1 MSFKGFWL
9 CCGVC
14 LWLLVLR
21 IIFWGCNLKKT
32 KKRGKEALDE
42 ALLKVAVGYSVEE
55 VTEEYAEVDG
65 EMKLL
70 KRKETKK
77 DIPPD
82 LKAVQILLA
91 DGNQEISKMSDEEL
105 EKERDRL
112 LAELQ
117 KKTLKKSV
125 GVEKSGSDGESD
137 GAVVAEQSGTSVAK
151 AKKGRPKKS
160 VESKVKKG
168 K

>member
-1 MSFKGFWL
+1 M
-9 CCGVC
+9 
-14 LWLLVLR
+14 
-21 IIFWGCNLKKT
+21 KKC

-42 ALLKVAVGYSVEE
+42 ALLKVATGYSVEE

-91 DGNQEISKMSDEEL
+91 DGNADISKMSDEEL
-105 EKERDRL
+105 KKERERL
-112 LAELQ
+112 LAELE
-117 KKTLKKSV
+117 KKACKKASE
-125 GVEKSGSDGESD
+125 EKVTGQVCAVAHSNNLGASDG
-137 GAVVAEQSGTSVAK
+137 Q
-151 AKKGRPKKS
+151 KGS
-160 VESKVKKG
+160 SVKKG
-168 K
+168 SKGGSSAKKTAKKSASAKKK

>member
-1 MSFKGFWL
+1 MKRKG
-9 CCGVC
+9 
-14 LWLLVLR
+14 
-21 IIFWGCNLKKT
+21 KA
-32 KKRGKEALDE
+32 ALDE
-42 ALLKVAVGYSVEE
+42 ALLKVATGYSVEE

-91 DGNQEISKMSDEEL
+91 DENQEISKMTDEEL

-112 LAELQ
+112 LAELE
-117 KKTLKKSV
+117 KKVGKKVAGGSDKGDCDVESVVESGSKKS
-125 GVEKSGSDGESD
+125 SGGS
-137 GAVVAEQSGTSVAK
+137 QK
-151 AKKGRPKKS
+151 AKRSKPKKAVAS
-160 VESKVKKG
+160 KKKKVK
-168 K
+168 

>member
-1 MSFKGFWL
+1 MK
-9 CCGVC
+9 
-14 LWLLVLR
+14 R
-21 IIFWGCNLKKT
+21 T
-32 KKRGKEALDE
+32 KKKGKEALDE
-42 ALLKVAVGYSVEE
+42 ALLKVATGYSVEE

-105 EKERDRL
+105 EKERERL

-117 KKTLKKSV
+117 KKTLKKV
-125 GVEKSGSDGESD
+125 VEVEKSCSEVGS
-137 GAVVAEQSGTSVAK
+137 GAMVTVEKRGVSVAKGKRGRPKKAVGSK
-151 AKKGRPKKS
+151 AKKGK
-160 VESKVKKG
+160 
-168 K
+168 